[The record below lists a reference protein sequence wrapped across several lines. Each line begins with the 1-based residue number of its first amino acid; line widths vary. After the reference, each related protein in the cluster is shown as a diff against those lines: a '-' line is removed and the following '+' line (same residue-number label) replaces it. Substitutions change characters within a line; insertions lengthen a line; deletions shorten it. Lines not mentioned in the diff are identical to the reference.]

1 MCVIDWVI
9 ILIKISVF
17 LLIRNIY
24 ILNTHSNF
32 SLKSNENYKLYELS
46 LFINSFLNILIY
58 KSVALVKPITHT

>member
-17 LLIRNIY
+17 LLISNIY

-32 SLKSNENYKLYELS
+32 SLKSNENYNLYELS

>member
-17 LLIRNIY
+17 LLISNIY